1 MTAPSSHP
9 SAFTQSV
16 LNLLLRE
23 LKIAVRHEKKN
34 VEDPFQAVKRENQN
48 LWCLHRVRKDK
59 GFHTERHET
68 KDA

>member
-1 MTAPSSHP
+1 M
-9 SAFTQSV
+9 
-16 LNLLLRE
+16 
-23 LKIAVRHEKKN
+23 KKKN

-68 KDA
+68 KDAWVRAIQLYC

>member
-1 MTAPSSHP
+1 M
-9 SAFTQSV
+9 
-16 LNLLLRE
+16 
-23 LKIAVRHEKKN
+23 KKKKN

-68 KDA
+68 KDAWVRAIQLYC